1 VLNQFSNFADENLR
15 GGGVFK
21 NIVNIGKELEMKEV
35 VIVNGSRTAVGE
47 FGGSLKGVNAV
58 DLGSLVIK
66 EALKRAGL
74 RPSIDEFSKS
84 CRPTALGNFEM
95 TTINKK
101 YYDYDESLKPVYI
114 DEVIMGNVLQGGQGQ
129 NVARQASIYAG
140 IPEETNAFT
149 VNKIC
154 ASGMKAI
161 ALAAQAIQAGNAEII
176 VAGGMEN
183 MSNAPFILPNARWGY
198 RMSMPHSQITDLM
211 VYDGLYEIF
220 NGYHMGVTAENIAA
234 LYKIS
239 RQEQDEFSLRSHQRA
254 RAANASGAVA
264 DEIVSVVIPQ
274 KKGDPKIFNV
284 DERPMDTSLEKM
296 GKLATV
302 FKKDGTVTA
311 GNASGINDGAAAV
324 IVMSAE
330 KAKELKLEPLARI
343 KGFASGGVDPAY
355 MGLGPIPATRK
366 LFKQLNL
373 TVKDIDLFELNE
385 AFASQALACMK
396 ELEVDVEKCNLNGGA
411 VSIGHPIGCSGAR
424 ITYTL
429 AMQMKKKNLKR
440 GLASLCIGGGQG
452 LSMIL
457 ERV

>member
-1 VLNQFSNFADENLR
+1 
-15 GGGVFK
+15 
-21 NIVNIGKELEMKEV
+21 MKEV

-84 CRPTALGNFEM
+84 CRPAALGNFEM
-95 TTINKK
+95 TAINKR

-330 KAKELKLEPLARI
+330 KAKELKLEPLAKI

-457 ERV
+457 ESV

>member
-1 VLNQFSNFADENLR
+1 
-15 GGGVFK
+15 
-21 NIVNIGKELEMKEV
+21 MKEV

-95 TTINKK
+95 TAINKK

-330 KAKELKLEPLARI
+330 KAKELKLEPLAKI
-343 KGFASGGVDPAY
+343 KGFANGGVDPAY

-457 ERV
+457 ESI